1 VSHGRGGSKRGG
13 CDSFPI
19 KAEKKKE
26 GKRGPAWARH
36 AEKKRRGPVTH
47 ALKQGR
53 VGRPA
58 MARFWQRQ
66 AVDERGARV
75 RRGVARAWRG
85 PVWGNGRWPGSWGNG
100 K

>member
-1 VSHGRGGSKRGG
+1 
-13 CDSFPI
+13 
-19 KAEKKKE
+19 
-26 GKRGPAWARH
+26 
-36 AEKKRRGPVTH
+36 VTH

-85 PVWGNGRWPGSWGNG
+85 PSLG
-100 K
+100 KWSVAWLMGEWKMSPAQSSSATFELI